1 MDSLMPQKPPT
12 TDANQSITCLLSAL
26 KEAQD
31 SVRSYDTKAQIVG
44 VGFIF
49 TIGILTKLGA
59 HLPGGEQF
67 GTLGV
72 IFFWVL
78 TIGPIIM
85 FGFVLYPSRN
95 VASHLESYEE
105 EIGHNYYFSGKRQRA
120 LDSYLNDIQNS
131 DWTSEIAYEIIT
143 VSSLRELK
151 RVRFVRA
158 LRISAMSLGIVAI
171 LQILSSAGYSIL
183 GA

>member
-1 MDSLMPQKPPT
+1 MS
-12 TDANQSITCLLSAL
+12 CLLSAL

-49 TIGILTKLGA
+49 TVGIITKVGA
-59 HLPGGEQF
+59 NLPGPSEINIIA
-67 GTLGV
+67 L
-72 IFFWVL
+72 VL
-78 TIGPIIM
+78 YWLLAIGPIVL
-85 FGFVLYPSRN
+85 FGFILYPSRKM
-95 VASHLESYEE
+95 VRSLGYYKETIRHS
-105 EIGHNYYFSGKRQRA
+105 YYFSSESPRN
-120 LDSYLNDIQNS
+120 LDAYLKDIGSGNWS
-131 DWTSEIAYEIIT
+131 AEIAYEIIT
-143 VSSLRELK
+143 VSSLRDLK

-171 LQILSSAGYSIL
+171 LQILRSTGYNIV

>member
-1 MDSLMPQKPPT
+1 MPQKPPK

-78 TIGPIIM
+78 AIGPIIM

-95 VASHLESYEE
+95 VASHLDSYEE
-105 EIGHNYYFSGKRQRA
+105 AIRHNYYFSGKRQRT
-120 LDSYLNDIQNS
+120 LDAYLNDIQISN
-131 DWTSEIAYEIIT
+131 WTSEIAYEIIT
-143 VSSLRELK
+143 VSSLRDLK

-171 LQILSSAGYSIL
+171 LQILRSTGYSFI